1 MKIEAVGKPAGCKL
15 LRISAELTE
24 PVDDDCVVGAI
35 SIRGDFFAIP
45 EEKFEMAESRLR
57 GTALGKIGDVF
68 DAEIRNLGIQVMGI
82 SGQGI
87 LATIRGAI
95 DEISFQDTANRA

>member
-24 PVDDDCVVGAI
+24 PANDDCIVRAI

-45 EEKFEMAESRLR
+45 EEKFEMAESRLC
-57 GTALGKIGDVF
+57 GTTLGKIGDVF
-68 DAEIRNLGIQVMGI
+68 DAEILNLGIQVMGI

-95 DEISFQDTANRA
+95 NETSVQDTADRA